1 MISSNPILLPH
12 PDLIS
17 PHYVYHREIL
27 GRKNTKLRRWI
38 YKINSALKATEMDL
52 SHILPS
58 KPSKIPHAQHCA
70 ECVISTL
77 ILHNN
82 PNVVSAS
89 SPLYRRCNWGL
100 ERSRNLPKAAQLI
113 SGRKPGVLTPKSILF
128 THYHTTYY
136 CSVDERVWTSRLS
149 FTPWANHLTS
159 LSSWSSVNEGND
171 SCPAFS

>member
-82 PNVVSAS
+82 PNVVSISIIPTLQTMQLRLRKIKKLAQGCTANKWQKARS
-89 SPLYRRCNWGL
+89 LDSKIHTIYPL
-100 ERSRNLPKAAQLI
+100 P
-113 SGRKPGVLTPKSILF
+113 
-128 THYHTTYY
+128 HY
-136 CSVDERVWTSRLS
+136 L
-149 FTPWANHLTS
+149 L
-159 LSSWSSVNEGND
+159 L
-171 SCPAFS
+171 